1 MVAKILDSK
10 LRGSFFHYGRV
21 LANCPAP
28 FIVLPLVLSAVL
40 GYFGGSRLILGDD
53 LEYLFTPEDGQAKKD
68 GAAMRDAGFQPT
80 DLTAS
85 WSAGRVIVTIK
96 DDSGNTSI
104 LRSDSVDEIL
114 RLNDAICNAT
124 NADGET
130 FTDLCFRTELGCL
143 ESNIL
148 GLMSNFRL
156 LNTSQDMNITYPYY
170 NPFGELWSG
179 LYLGDELGGVET
191 ARDSRTVLAAR
202 AVQLIYHVN
211 ATGQRRISMMTAF
224 HRAVADFRSDNV
236 LAFFTSGDSLNDE
249 ILTLPERVMPYL
261 AVSGGLLI
269 VFAVGSCTM
278 TDCVLTKPWVAL
290 VGVMSAGLAVASSV
304 GLVLLCGETF
314 PTHVAMVPFLLLG
327 IGVDDMFIMIA
338 SWRKTDPRL
347 AVPERTGH
355 ALADA
360 ATAITITSITD
371 CVAFAVGTITV
382 FPAVRIFCIYAAV
395 GVAFDYIYQITF
407 FAAILS
413 LAGRREKAGRHWLTC
428 HRVPTNEEAGQM
440 SSIHRLCCSGG
451 TPTQDG
457 VSDQHQDDEDR
468 RLPFVNKLLCNYLAP
483 FVVNPLG
490 KLSILLI
497 FIGYLGIGIW
507 GCFHIRV
514 GLEFENLVADDSFVK
529 DFYRAEQQYFKEYGP
544 KVDIVDTGPCEYWKK
559 EVQEA
564 VRNKMSSFDH
574 SPFFKNSST
583 TAQVWLEDYLLFL
596 NNTRNSNAATDKTLF
611 LFLLNTQFLPTV
623 GRHHKMSIIF
633 NSNFTAMEASRFVV
647 IARNVKTKEQEKDMM
662 LEARRISEH
671 GPLKMSAYCIDF
683 VFSDQIYE
691 IFPSTLQTIL
701 IAAAAMFV
709 VSLIFIPHCI
719 STVLVTFALVSIDA
733 GLVGY
738 MALWGVQLDII
749 ATISLIV
756 CIGFSV
762 DFSAHITYAYVSSE
776 AETTGEKMREALQTV
791 GMPIIQSSMSTVLGL
806 LVLAFFPA
814 YLFRSFFKTMF
825 LVMVFGS
832 AHGLLVLPVF
842 LTTPCP
848 KRCVST
854 RRRKGAIANQKAKET
869 GKENQTGETTSLTE
883 HSLHMGDNSFPMKR
897 THYSSSEMS
906 REENI
911 ERCLQDAEDTLLT
924 VILEGKAAGLD
935 NPILQVTPL
944 SLNQETRTTTL

>member
-10 LRGSFFHYGRV
+10 LRGTFFHYGRA
-21 LANCPAP
+21 LANHPAP
-28 FIVLPLVLSAVL
+28 FIALPLVFSAIL
-40 GYFGGSRLILGDD
+40 GYFGGSRLTLGDD
-53 LEYLFTPEDGQAKKD
+53 LEYLFTPEDGQAKRD
-68 GAAMRDAGFQPT
+68 GRAMREAGFHPT

-85 WSAGRVIVTIK
+85 WSAGRVIVK
-96 DDSGNTSI
+96 VKEDRGNI
-104 LRSDSVDEIL
+104 LRRDAVDEIL
-114 RLNDAICNAT
+114 RLDGIIRNAT
-124 NADGET
+124 NTDGET
-130 FTDLCFRTELGCL
+130 FADLCFRMELGCL

-148 GLMSNFRL
+148 GLMTNFRV
-156 LNTSQDMNITYPYY
+156 LNTTKVMNITYPYY
-170 NPFGELWSG
+170 NPFGGGLWPG
-179 LYLGDELGGVET
+179 LYLGNELGGVET
-191 ARDSRTVLAAR
+191 ARDSTTVLAAK
-202 AVQLIYHVN
+202 AVQLVYHVN

-224 HRAVADFRSDNV
+224 RRAVADFRSDRV

-261 AVSGGLLI
+261 ALSGFLLI

-278 TDCVLTKPWVAL
+278 ADCVLTKPWVAL
-290 VGVMSAGLAVASSV
+290 VGVVSAGLAVVSSV
-304 GLVLLCGETF
+304 GLVLLCGQTF
-314 PTHVAMVPFLLLG
+314 PSHVAMVPFLLLG

-360 ATAITITSITD
+360 ATAITITSLTD
-371 CVAFAVGTITV
+371 CVAFAAGTITV

-395 GVAFDYIYQITF
+395 GVAFDYLYQITF

-428 HRVPTNEEAGQM
+428 LKVPPNEEAGQR
-440 SSIHRLCCSGG
+440 SSIYRLCCSG
-451 TPTQDG
+451 
-457 VSDQHQDDEDR
+457 
-468 RLPFVNKLLCNYLAP
+468 
-483 FVVNPLG
+483 
-490 KLSILLI
+490 
-497 FIGYLGIGIW
+497 
-507 GCFHIRV
+507 

-529 DFYRAEQQYFKEYGP
+529 DFYRAEHRCFKEYGP
-544 KVDIVDTGPCEYWKK
+544 KVDIVDTGPCEYWKE

-564 VRNKMSSFDH
+564 VRNKKSSFDR
-574 SPFFKNSST
+574 SSFFKNSST
-583 TAQVWLEDYLLFL
+583 TAQVWLEDYLTFL
-596 NNTRNSNAATDKTLF
+596 NNTGNIDAATEKTLF
-611 LFLLNTQFLPTV
+611 LYHLNTQFLPTV

-633 NSNFTAMEASRFVV
+633 NSNFSTIKASRFVV

-662 LEARRISEH
+662 LEARRIAEH
-671 GPLKMSAYCIDF
+671 GPLKMSAYTIDF

-691 IFPSTLQTIL
+691 IWPSTLQTIL

-709 VSLIFIPHCI
+709 VSLIFIPHCL

-738 MALWGVQLDII
+738 MALWGVQLDIV

-776 AETTGEKMREALQTV
+776 AETTGKKMREALQTV

-832 AHGLLVLPVF
+832 SHGLFILPVL
-842 LTTPCP
+842 LTAPCP
-848 KRCVST
+848 ESCST
-854 RRRKGAIANQKAKET
+854 RRHRQGAVANQAEKKET
-869 GKENQTGETTSLTE
+869 VKRETQTGETTSFAEYLE
-883 HSLHMGDNSFPMKR
+883 DGSFPMK
-897 THYSSSEMS
+897 TMSSSEMS
-906 REENI
+906 REETI
-911 ERCLQDAEDTLLT
+911 ERCLRDAEDTLLT

-935 NPILQVTPL
+935 NPVLQITPR
-944 SLNQETRTTTL
+944 SINQETRTTTL

>member
-28 FIVLPLVLSAVL
+28 FIVLPLVLSAML
-40 GYFGGSRLILGDD
+40 GYFGGSKLILGDD
-53 LEYLFTPEDGQAKKD
+53 LEYLFTPEDGQAKRD
-68 GAAMRDAGFQPT
+68 GTAMRDAGFQPT

-85 WSAGRVIVTIK
+85 WSAGRVIVKVK
-96 DDSGNTSI
+96 DDWENI
-104 LRSDSVDEIL
+104 LKSDAVDEIL
-114 RLNDAICNAT
+114 RLNDAIRNAT
-124 NADGET
+124 NTDGET
-130 FTDLCFRTELGCL
+130 FTDLCFRTQLGCL

-156 LNTSQDMNITYPYY
+156 LNTSQDMNITYPHY
-170 NPFGELWSG
+170 NPFGVGGLWPD
-179 LYLGDELGGVET
+179 LYLGDELGGVDT
-191 ARDSRTVLAAR
+191 AGDSRTVVAAR
-202 AVQLIYHVN
+202 AMQLIYHVN

-224 HRAVADFRSDNV
+224 HRAVADFRSDRV

-261 AVSGGLLI
+261 AISGGLLI

-278 TDCVLTKPWVAL
+278 ADCVLTKPWVAL
-290 VGVMSAGLAVASSV
+290 VGVMSAGLAVVSSV
-304 GLVLLCGETF
+304 GLVLLCGQTF

-338 SWRKTDPRL
+338 SWRKTDSRL

-360 ATAITITSITD
+360 ATAITITSLTD

-395 GVAFDYIYQITF
+395 GVAFDYVYQITF

-428 HRVPTNEEAGQM
+428 LKVPTNEEAGQM
-440 SSIHRLCCSGG
+440 SSIKKLCCSGG
-451 TPTQDG
+451 TPAQDD
-457 VSDQHQDDEDR
+457 VSDQHSDEDR
-468 RLPFVNKLLCNYLAP
+468 RLPFMNKLLCNYLAP

-490 KLSILLI
+490 KLLILLV
-497 FIGYLGIGIW
+497 FFGYLGVAIW
-507 GCFHIRV
+507 GCFHVRV

-529 DFYRAEQQYFKEYGP
+529 DFYRAEHRYFKEYGP
-544 KVDIVDTGPCEYWKK
+544 KVDIIDTGPCEYWKD

-564 VRNKMSSFDH
+564 VRNKMSSFDK

-596 NNTRNSNAATDKTLF
+596 KNTGNGSAATDETLF
-611 LFLLNTQFLPTV
+611 LYLLNNQFLPTV

-633 NSNFTAMEASRFVV
+633 NSNFTAIEASRFVV

-662 LEARRISEH
+662 LEARRIAEH
-671 GPLKMSAYCIDF
+671 GPLKMTAYTIDF
-683 VFSDQIYE
+683 VFSDQIDE
-691 IFPSTLQTIL
+691 ILPSTLQTIL

-709 VSLIFIPHCI
+709 VSLVFIPNCI
-719 STVLVTFALVSIDA
+719 STMLVTFAVVSIDA

-749 ATISLIV
+749 ATISVIV

-791 GMPIIQSSMSTVLGL
+791 GMPIIQSSMSTILGL

-832 AHGLLVLPVF
+832 SHGLLVLPVL
-842 LTTPCP
+842 LTAPCP
-848 KRCVST
+848 KCCNARHH
-854 RRRKGAIANQKAKET
+854 RKGAIANQKAQET
-869 GKENQTGETTSLTE
+869 AKENQTRETASSPKR
-883 HSLHMGDNSFPMKR
+883 SLHSSDGYIPMK
-897 THYSSSEMS
+897 TMCSSEMS
-906 REENI
+906 REDTI

-935 NPILQVTPL
+935 NPVLRVTPL
-944 SLNQETRTTTL
+944 RFNEETRTTTL